1 MGGLRGVVMMQT
13 SGFAR
18 ARRLKR
24 IRHCRSSEARR
35 PSREAARSLNRTAS
49 LSAIG
54 FYNCRATETL
64 ARTGAFDG
72 LVL

>member
-54 FYNCRATETL
+54 FLQLPC
-64 ARTGAFDG
+64 DG
-72 LVL
+72 NSRSYRSV